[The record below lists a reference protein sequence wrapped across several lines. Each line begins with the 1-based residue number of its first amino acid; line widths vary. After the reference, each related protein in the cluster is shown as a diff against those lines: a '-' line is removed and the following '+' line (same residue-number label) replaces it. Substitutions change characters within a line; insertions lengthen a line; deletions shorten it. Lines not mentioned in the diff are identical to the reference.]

1 MTANAISAFR
11 PQTVQSLRSIDS
23 NNNGVTVQELRDRVD
38 SDHDGSIS
46 AAEATARGIDA
57 NDVSAIN
64 TAYRAHASEP
74 NAMVFDLAS
83 LNRQSASQTMLNVF
97 ARIDGDHDGYLSR
110 SELNSALHNSSFTGR
125 DAAAVAAMNKYVG
138 DIEEYS
144 NDEIGDE
151 NDGITRADLQAFVR
165 ESDQTATNIANL
177 VQYGENT
184 INRTNRTPFPN
195 GVASVR
201 PDNIRQGM
209 IGDCYFLAAVASEA
223 RTPAGRQRLHDMIHD
238 NGNGTY
244 NVTFPG
250 RSAVTVNAPTDA
262 ELATYSSAG
271 PDGTWLAILEKGYAQ
286 SENNGAIF
294 PSTNPYDEIGDG
306 NTLSAGIEA
315 ITGHSTDTD
324 DTAFTSVDTLR
335 TKLSDAMAHGRTVT
349 AGINEYPWSS
359 GRESNGLP
367 QGHAY
372 TVLGYDRAT
381 DRVTLRNPWG
391 HGEPVDA
398 NGRAAD
404 GNDDGTFSMTLAEFD
419 RYFSDIS
426 YEQAR

>member
-1 MTANAISAFR
+1 MTTNAITAFR
-11 PQTVQSLRSIDS
+11 PQTIQSLRRLDG
-23 NNNGVTVQELRDRVD
+23 NNNGVSAQELGQLDT
-38 SDHDGSIS
+38 DHDGSIS
-46 AAEATARGIDA
+46 ATEASAQGIDA
-57 NDVSAIN
+57 NDVTALN
-64 TAYRAHASEP
+64 GAYREHASEP
-74 NAMVFDLAS
+74 TAMVFDLAS
-83 LNRQSASQTMLNVF
+83 LQRQGATQAMLNVF
-97 ARIDGDHDGYLSR
+97 SRVDSDHDGYLSR
-110 SELNSALHNSSFTGR
+110 TELNSALHSSSYTGQ

-144 NDEIGDE
+144 DDEFGDE
-151 NDGITRADLQAFVR
+151 NDGITQADLRAFVQQN
-165 ESDQTATNIANL
+165 DQTATNISNL
-177 VQYGENT
+177 VQYGSNT
-184 INRTNRTPFPN
+184 IARTNRTPFPN
-195 GVASVR
+195 GVNSVR
-201 PDNIRQGM
+201 PDNIRQGL

-250 RSAVTVNAPTDA
+250 RDAVTVDAPTDA

-286 SENNGAIF
+286 SQNNGAIF

-306 NTLSAGIEA
+306 DSLAAGIEA
-315 ITGHSTDTD
+315 ITGHSVDTD

-335 TKLSDAMAHGRTVT
+335 SKLSDAISHGRTVT

-359 GRESNGLP
+359 GSEDNGLP

-372 TVLGYDRAT
+372 TVLGYDPAT

-391 HGEPVDA
+391 HGEPVNA
-398 NGRAAD
+398 SGQAAD
-404 GNDDGTFSMTLAEFD
+404 GNDDGSFSMTLAEFD
-419 RYFSDIS
+419 EYFSDIC
-426 YEQAR
+426 YEQAD